1 MLKVLHRPDEASP
14 HMLNVLDIHVV
25 VGDPV
30 VCKSLQQLLETGN
43 FRCHC
48 FTSVTTLLEHM
59 SQLMD
64 GCILL
69 DDDTSALDGLEL
81 LARIRQAKGSFP
93 LVLMTTQADV
103 GFAANA
109 RKVGIANLIEKPFSD
124 DALFAAIHSVLL
136 GKSAM
141 DVLAV
146 IQNEAGATGECCHS
160 VAQIA
165 ERAHLGR
172 AKTRAAIKL
181 AESLGVIA
189 REDASKRKRIV
200 VSRVLTPLP

>member
-1 MLKVLHRPDEASP
+1 
-14 HMLNVLDIHVV
+14 
-25 VGDPV
+25 
-30 VCKSLQQLLETGN
+30 
-43 FRCHC
+43 
-48 FTSVTTLLEHM
+48 M
-59 SQLMD
+59 SELMD

-69 DDDTSALDGLEL
+69 DDATSALDGLEL
-81 LARIRQAKGSFP
+81 LVQTRQAKGSFP
-93 LVLMTTQADV
+93 LVLMTTQAGAD
-103 GFAANA
+103 FSANA
-109 RKVGIANLIEKPFSD
+109 IKAGIATLIERPFSD

-146 IQNEAGATGECCHS
+146 IQNEAGATGECCLS

>member
-1 MLKVLHRPDEASP
+1 
-14 HMLNVLDIHVV
+14 MLNVLDIHVV

-141 DVLAV
+141 DVT
-146 IQNEAGATGECCHS
+146 GATGECCLS

>member
-1 MLKVLHRPDEASP
+1 
-14 HMLNVLDIHVV
+14 MLNTLDVYVV
-25 VGDPV
+25 VDDPV
-30 VCKSLQQLLETGN
+30 VCKSLQRLLETGN

-69 DDDTSALDGLEL
+69 DDATSEADGLEL

-103 GFAANA
+103 GFAANV

-124 DALFAAIHSVLL
+124 DALFAAIYSALL
-136 GKSAM
+136 GTSAM
-141 DVLAV
+141 AVLAV
-146 IQNEAGATGECCHS
+146 IRHEANGTGECTLS
-160 VAQIA
+160 VPQIA
-165 ERAHLGR
+165 KRANVGR
-172 AKTRAAIKL
+172 TKARAALRL

-189 REDASKRKRIV
+189 KEDAPDGRRMIVNRRIK
-200 VSRVLTPLP
+200 SRC